1 VTQKG
6 SKKREEKKYKRI
18 FITSDLLEKLK
29 WLVADVLNISKEEIT
44 SGTVLIDDLALD
56 SLDL

>member
-1 VTQKG
+1 MTQKG